1 VIEALKQ
8 EAGRAG
14 PACFYV
20 LDREGGNRQ
29 IKKLNQ
35 KNGMMP
41 LNTTQT
47 KRTLE
52 KNFENKKEHD
62 R

>member
-1 VIEALKQ
+1 
-8 EAGRAG
+8 
-14 PACFYV
+14 
-20 LDREGGNRQ
+20 
-29 IKKLNQ
+29 
-35 KNGMMP
+35 MMP

-52 KNFENKKEHD
+52 KNYENKKEHD